1 MTNQIETPL
10 YERFAAK
17 FEIASLQSGNEH
29 LRALRQEAFDIF
41 RATGFP
47 SVKNEEWR
55 FTNTLPY
62 LKEAYDLEVVTSGLS
77 KEAFEQTAKLIA
89 AHLDEVQHSIKGE
102 QKGAYRL
109 VTVNGRINN
118 DLSVLPDHNDL
129 KILSFQDAEH
139 EPAFEQHFGSIAT
152 VKDNAFTALNT
163 ALYTDGLYIEAPKNK
178 ALDQPLHIVNV
189 ILADAAVFLQP
200 RHLIVV
206 APGASLEIIET
217 VITDKTANP
226 VFVNGVTEIAVAE
239 NAHFHHYDIQTGRQG
254 IRLVQRTEATQ
265 AAGSNYS
272 NYTFTLPG
280 ADFVRNNLS
289 IHLNA
294 AGLES
299 HLYGLYLTAGTQ
311 LIDNHTEVHH
321 KFPHGESN
329 QLYKG
334 VLLDKSKAVF
344 NGKIYVYQDA
354 QKTNAFQQ
362 SNNILFSEKATVN
375 AKPQLE
381 IFADDVKC
389 SHGTTIGQINKE
401 ALFYLQSRGISAQT
415 AKKMMVN
422 AFAFDVTEKVKI
434 PALRTYLE
442 QLITAEMSKHEEA

>member
-1 MTNQIETPL
+1 MTNQVETPL

-17 FEIASLQSGNEH
+17 FEIASLQSGSEQI
-29 LRALRQEAFDIF
+29 RTLRQAAFDIF
-41 RATGFP
+41 KSTGFP
-47 SVKNEEWR
+47 SIKNEEWK
-55 FTNTLPY
+55 FTNILPY
-62 LKEAYDLEVVTSGLS
+62 LKEAYDLEVVASELS
-77 KEAFEQTAKLIA
+77 KEAFDQTAKLIA

-118 DLSVLPDHNDL
+118 DLSVLPDTNDL
-129 KILSFQDAEH
+129 KVLSFQDAEQ
-139 EPAFEQHFGSIAT
+139 EPAFGQHFGTIAT
-152 VKDNAFTALNT
+152 LKDNAFAALNT

-178 ALDQPLHIVNV
+178 ALDRPLHIINV
-189 ILADAAVFLQP
+189 ILADAAMFLQP
-200 RHLIVV
+200 RHLFVV
-206 APGASLEIIET
+206 HANAALEIIET
-217 VITDKTANP
+217 VINDKAGQP

-239 NAHFHHYDIQTGRQG
+239 NAHFHHYDIQTGRAG
-254 IRLVQRTEATQ
+254 IRMVQRTEATQ
-265 AAGSNYS
+265 ETGSNYS

-289 IHLNA
+289 LHLNA

-299 HLYGLYLTAGTQ
+299 HLYGLYLTAESQ
-311 LIDNHTEVHH
+311 LVDNHTEVHH

-442 QLITAEMSKHEEA
+442 QLIAAEMAKHDA

>member
-239 NAHFHHYDIQTGRQG
+239 NAHFHHYDIQTGRQVSAWYNAPKPH
-254 IRLVQRTEATQ
+254 RLQ
-265 AAGSNYS
+265 AA
-272 NYTFTLPG
+272 
-280 ADFVRNNLS
+280 
-289 IHLNA
+289 
-294 AGLES
+294 
-299 HLYGLYLTAGTQ
+299 
-311 LIDNHTEVHH
+311 
-321 KFPHGESN
+321 
-329 QLYKG
+329 
-334 VLLDKSKAVF
+334 
-344 NGKIYVYQDA
+344 
-354 QKTNAFQQ
+354 
-362 SNNILFSEKATVN
+362 
-375 AKPQLE
+375 
-381 IFADDVKC
+381 
-389 SHGTTIGQINKE
+389 
-401 ALFYLQSRGISAQT
+401 
-415 AKKMMVN
+415 
-422 AFAFDVTEKVKI
+422 
-434 PALRTYLE
+434 
-442 QLITAEMSKHEEA
+442 ITAIIPLPYPAPTLYATT

>member
-1 MTNQIETPL
+1 M
-10 YERFAAK
+10 
-17 FEIASLQSGNEH
+17 S
-29 LRALRQEAFDIF
+29 ALRLSLKLLLYKAAMNTYVLCARKLSTYLNQQVFLL
-41 RATGFP
+41 
-47 SVKNEEWR
+47 SKMKNGDSLISCPILKRSMTWKW
-55 FTNTLPY
+55 LP
-62 LKEAYDLEVVTSGLS
+62 AGLS
-77 KEAFEQTAKLIA
+77 KEAFEQTARLIA
-89 AHLDEVQHSIKGE
+89 THLDEVQHSLKGE

-109 VTVNGRINN
+109 VTVNGKINAE
-118 DLSVLPDHNDL
+118 LSVLPDSKDL
-129 KILSFQDAEH
+129 KVLSFQDAEH
-139 EPAFEQHFGSIAT
+139 EPAFEKYFGTIAT
-152 VKDNAFTALNT
+152 LKDNAFAALNT
-163 ALYTDGLYIEAPKNK
+163 ALYTEGLYIEAPKN
-178 ALDQPLHIVNV
+178 AAPDRPLHIINV
-189 ILADAAVFLQP
+189 ILSDAPVFLQP
-200 RHLIVV
+200 RHLFVIH
-206 APGASLEIIET
+206 PHASVEIIET
-217 VITDKTANP
+217 VISDKTTNP

-239 NAHFHHYDIQTGRQG
+239 NAQFHHYDIQTGREG
-254 IRLVQRTEATQ
+254 LRFVQRTEATQ
-265 AAGSNYS
+265 TAGSNYS

-289 IHLNA
+289 IHLDA

-299 HLYGLYLTAGTQ
+299 HLYGLYLTAGSQ
-311 LIDNHTEVHH
+311 LVDNHTEVHH
-321 KFPHGESN
+321 KYPYGESN

-442 QLITAEMSKHEEA
+442 QLITSEMAKHES